1 MRAKRPP
8 GGGKG
13 RAKSPKPL
21 KTPRGGAVPAAT
33 SDSRGSSDQ
42 VDRETVP
49 LQESGSPGQPRLS
62 RVVRGEFGGH
72 ADRACRNWLKDLDVS
87 DKLDG
92 HLDSAVL
99 LIVGTEAVLESVCLP
114 NGSDRFR
121 FIGALR
127 LLAQRLERGMVED
140 G

>member
-13 RAKSPKPL
+13 GAKSPKPL
-21 KTPRGGAVPAAT
+21 KSPRGGSKPAA
-33 SDSRGSSDQ
+33 SDSGK
-42 VDRETVP
+42 T
-49 LQESGSPGQPRLS
+49 RLS
-62 RVVRGEFGGH
+62 RVVPGDFGGH
-72 ADRACRNWLKDLDVS
+72 ADRTCREWLKELDVS
-87 DKLDG
+87 DKMDG

-99 LIVGTEAVLESVCLP
+99 LLVGSEAVLESVCLP

-127 LLAQRLERGMVED
+127 LLAQRLEQGMVED